1 MSTTSVMSRNMRDFL
16 TLSEGRSRGKSAA
29 AMRIPMNL
37 ARSIPAVIPEEPE
50 KRTVQSRWNLIRDN
64 IPRKLKR
71 NNSIK
76 RSRSAKTRNTRNT
89 RKAPKLNRRL
99 SNTSKRQYNGG
110 KKKKSRKRHKKR

>member
-1 MSTTSVMSRNMRDFL
+1 MSTKSVMSRNMRDFL

-37 ARSIPAVIPEEPE
+37 ARSIPAVIPEE
-50 KRTVQSRWNLIRDN
+50 TTAQARWNLIRDN

-99 SNTSKRQYNGG
+99 SNTSKRQYKGG
-110 KKKKSRKRHKKR
+110 KKKKSGKRRHKKR